1 MEKKRDIKV
10 FIEQLTKPRVEALFS
25 ELFDEY
31 ANKGIDKKQFAV
43 KLLTGEL
50 EGIMDDYVDAF
61 MGKTAL
67 TITDMDTNQLN
78 SKVISKVKLTYFSV
92 EDLSYFISD
101 IVEAMESVSEEYS
114 KLFAVLTAIGYNYQ
128 NKGFILP
135 NLLYVDDITLNSSS
149 ENDIDAVIES
159 IFAFAANTVPKIRT
173 DRIMIACCPDNEA
186 VRQIMNDRFF
196 MSVGVSG
203 LMLRIIDLQDIEHYD
218 NFPHKVEK

>member
-135 NLLYVDDITLNSSS
+135 NLLYVDDITLYPYRLSAFSRCACAERSCGGRRGNYPGTDTGVFTQGS
-149 ENDIDAVIES
+149 ESHNGYYRTGAGNDKSES
-159 IFAFAANTVPKIRT
+159 ETARNIAN
-173 DRIMIACCPDNEA
+173 N
-186 VRQIMNDRFF
+186 
-196 MSVGVSG
+196 GG
-203 LMLRIIDLQDIEHYD
+203 
-218 NFPHKVEK
+218 

>member
-10 FIEQLTKPRVEALFS
+10 FIEQLTKPKVEALFS

-114 KLFAVLTAIGYNYQ
+114 KLFSVLAAIGYNYQ
-128 NKGFILP
+128 TKGFILP
-135 NLLYVDDITLNSSS
+135 NLIYIDDMTITSFN
-149 ENDIDAVIES
+149 EEDMNIVIDAVISVAE
-159 IFAFAANTVPKIRT
+159 KIISKQRT
-173 DRIMIACCPDNEA
+173 DRVMIACCPENDT
-186 VRQIMNDRFF
+186 VREVFDKRFF
-196 MSVGVSG
+196 LALNICD
-203 LMLRIIDLQDIEHYD
+203 LMIRIIDFQDMGKFDTLPKTIAE
-218 NFPHKVEK
+218 

>member
-31 ANKGIDKKQFAV
+31 ANKGVDKKQFAV

-101 IVEAMESVSEEYS
+101 IVEAIKRCSEDD
-114 KLFAVLTAIGYNYQ
+114 KLHNQ
-128 NKGFILP
+128 RKIL
-135 NLLYVDDITLNSSS
+135 LHRK
-149 ENDIDAVIES
+149 ES
-159 IFAFAANTVPKIRT
+159 IQQPERLHGTGRSAWGDTQKSRQGGEAPVLKGQREKGDHRLFPRRNRSYRDRSKTHIQQRHSRLQIRIPHNSYPEHGNERGRAALSEMGR
-173 DRIMIACCPDNEA
+173 R
-186 VRQIMNDRFF
+186 
-196 MSVGVSG
+196 
-203 LMLRIIDLQDIEHYD
+203 
-218 NFPHKVEK
+218 

>member
-10 FIEQLTKPRVEALFS
+10 FIEQVTKPKVEALFS

-31 ANKGIDKKQFAV
+31 ANKGVDKKQFAV

-135 NLLYVDDITLNSSS
+135 NLLYVDDISISSSS
-149 ENDIDAVIES
+149 EDDIDAVIDS
-159 IFAFAANTVPKIRT
+159 IFAVAANTVPKIRT
-173 DRIMIACCPDNEA
+173 DRIMIACCPENEA
-186 VRQIMNDRFF
+186 VRQIMNDRFLCL
-196 MSVGVSG
+196 SESAA
-203 LMLRIIDLQDIEHYD
+203 LC
-218 NFPHKVEK
+218 

>member
-135 NLLYVDDITLNSSS
+135 NLLYVDDITLQKQGALMQVWSMILSVQEYS
-149 ENDIDAVIES
+149 
-159 IFAFAANTVPKIRT
+159 IRT
-173 DRIMIACCPDNEA
+173 LKA
-186 VRQIMNDRFF
+186 
-196 MSVGVSG
+196 
-203 LMLRIIDLQDIEHYD
+203 MLYIFTSRTESLAELKFTAQA
-218 NFPHKVEK
+218 EKAIP

>member
-31 ANKGIDKKQFAV
+31 ANKGVDKKQFAV

-135 NLLYVDDITLNSSS
+135 NLLYVDDITLLRLR
-149 ENDIDAVIES
+149 AVCLI
-159 IFAFAANTVPKIRT
+159 
-173 DRIMIACCPDNEA
+173 
-186 VRQIMNDRFF
+186 
-196 MSVGVSG
+196 
-203 LMLRIIDLQDIEHYD
+203 
-218 NFPHKVEK
+218 

>member
-10 FIEQLTKPRVEALFS
+10 FVEQLTKPRVEALFK

-31 ANKGIDKKQFAV
+31 VGKGMEKKQFAI

-50 EGIMDDYVDAF
+50 EDVMDDYVDAF

-128 NKGFILP
+128 KKGFILP
-135 NLLYVDDITLNSSS
+135 NLIYVDDITISSS
-149 ENDIDAVIES
+149 AEDDINAVIDS
-159 IFAFAANTVPKIRT
+159 IFAVAGNIVPKNRT
-173 DRIMIACCPDNEA
+173 DRILIACCPENKA
-186 VRQIMNDRFF
+186 VREVMNDRFF
-196 MSVGVSG
+196 MSVGVSD
-203 LMLRIIDLQDIEHYD
+203 LMLRVIDLQDIEHYD
-218 NFPHKVEK
+218 NFPRKVEK